1 MSNTAPRLD
10 DDPFAEL
17 DNESR
22 TCIALHDAM
31 MKLYFDK
38 EHKKCVE
45 LAEKLLSKAA
55 VPDLIRARA
64 HMIMSLKKKS
74 AFSVSHAEQAIA
86 LINGLRGQ
94 FADEPFPQD
103 QLDEAERCVQAAKH

>member
-22 TCIALHDAM
+22 TYIALHDAM
-31 MKLYFDK
+31 VKLYFDK

-45 LAEKLLSKAA
+45 LAEKLLSKSA

-74 AFSVSHAEQAIA
+74 AFSVGHAEQAIA

-103 QLDEAERCVQAAKH
+103 QLDEAERCLQAAKH